1 MEEKQ
6 AIHLEHNPFDV
17 RIYSINEKGP
27 TLAWAGV
34 NINGIFVIRDIRVMK
49 GRNGAFVSV
58 PQKEVK
64 GHRYRA
70 ICFPS
75 TKAAKKTF
83 ESAVLHAYE
92 LALQAEKNA
101 EGQTQPQKE
110 N

>member
-1 MEEKQ
+1 MEEKK

-34 NINGIFVIRDIRVMK
+34 NINGIFVVRDIRIMK

-64 GHRYRA
+64 GRYRA
-70 ICFPS
+70 ICFPC

-83 ESAVLHAYE
+83 EAAVLHAYE
-92 LALQAEKNA
+92 LALQAEQNA
-101 EGQTQPQKE
+101 QNPIQSQNE